1 MEHQNNLAL
10 VYFLVFLF
18 LIIVLRLRKIKTAL
32 LNEEEDQ
39 PAEIVDP
46 VPRRSLIYKGSD
58 FNFVD
63 DEIIA
68 ILEKYSFYYRQLG
81 TEKKQKFLSRLKH
94 FISKKNFIIHDED
107 GYKEMP
113 ILICAAAIQISLGL
127 EEYIL
132 PHFSHIHIFPEE
144 FIGISPTFR
153 FLQGNVSG
161 HCIHLSWKHF
171 LHDIKNIS
179 DGENVGLH
187 EMAHAYYYQNFE
199 TRENVSK
206 EFVNKFEGFN
216 LYGDKI
222 LKKEL
227 EPGNELY
234 SDYGLRNMYEFWAE
248 SIELFFE
255 KPAALKYKYP
265 ELYDTIKNI
274 LKQDPLEKSA

>member
-1 MEHQNNLAL
+1 MEHQSNLAL

-32 LNEEEDQ
+32 LNEDADQ

-68 ILEKYSFYYRQLG
+68 ILEKYSFYYRHLG
-81 TEKKQKFLSRLKH
+81 AEKKQKFLSRLKH
-94 FISKKNFIIHDED
+94 FISKKHFIIHDED

-199 TRENVSK
+199 TRENVSR

-222 LKKEL
+222 LNKEL

>member
-1 MEHQNNLAL
+1 MEQHNNLTL

-18 LIIVLRLRKIKTAL
+18 LIIILRFRKIRTAL
-32 LNEEEDQ
+32 LDEEATS
-39 PAEIVDP
+39 PPNIVDP
-46 VPRRSLIYKGSD
+46 VPRRSLIYKGSEFD
-58 FNFVD
+58 FS
-63 DEIIA
+63 DEEMVA
-68 ILEKYSFYYRQLG
+68 ILDRYSFYYRNLN
-81 TEKKQKFLSRLKH
+81 TEKKQKFLFRLKQ
-94 FISKKNFIIHDED
+94 FISKKYFIIHDE
-107 GYKEMP
+107 GGFKEMP
-113 ILICAAAIQISLGL
+113 VLICAAAIQISLGL

-199 TRENVSK
+199 TGEAVSK
-206 EFVNKFEGFN
+206 EFVSKFEGFN
-216 LYGDKI
+216 HYGDKI

-265 ELYDTIKNI
+265 ELYDIIKNI
-274 LKQDPLEKSA
+274 LKQDTLEKLA

>member
-1 MEHQNNLAL
+1 MEHQSNLAL

-32 LNEEEDQ
+32 LNEDADQ

-68 ILEKYSFYYRQLG
+68 ILEKYSFYYRHLG
-81 TEKKQKFLSRLKH
+81 AEKKQKFLSRLKH
-94 FISKKNFIIHDED
+94 FISKKHFIIHDED

-199 TRENVSK
+199 TRENVSR

-216 LYGDKI
+216 RYGDKI